1 MHHVTPARFSA
12 SRRRA
17 LLRVYI
23 NYLHGGGVE
32 LPHACEVNRGAVA
45 AAGYVCGSVT
55 VHGFPIKLSL
65 VLANLLFAPL
75 ERQQQ
80 PTGLI

>member
-1 MHHVTPARFSA
+1 MPPGG
-12 SRRRA
+12 A

-23 NYLHGGGVE
+23 NYLHEGGVE

-45 AAGYVCGSVT
+45 AGDVCRSVT

-75 ERQQQ
+75 ERQQLQ
-80 PTGLI
+80 PTGFI